1 MQANKDPNYQ
11 INEADAGRY
20 HVEFTKHR
28 PSGMKTVPHTM
39 VQIFSIKDFNAF
51 KTCIEGDG
59 RKRGGTGI
67 FVTGWHETRIVHDP
81 IVYLAEVKEKEL
93 RDNQL
98 EAQKQAAKAK
108 AAKVKA
114 DEKAEV

>member
-1 MQANKDPNYQ
+1 
-11 INEADAGRY
+11 
-20 HVEFTKHR
+20 
-28 PSGMKTVPHTM
+28 M